1 VGTQLR
7 EQHRTDERDLE
18 LLQQLT
24 QARKRLT
31 DQIGRRIIGQ
41 LDVIDNLV
49 AAILA
54 GGHVL
59 LVGVPGVAKTLL
71 IQTLSQA
78 LDLSFNRVQFT
89 PDLMPADITG
99 SSILDQRSGQFEFRR
114 GPIFSNL
121 LLADE
126 INRSPAKTQAALLEA
141 MQERQVTIDGTSYPL
156 SPPFLVVATQNP
168 IEYEGTYPLPEAQL
182 DRFILRTSVGYPSRE
197 DEWTIL
203 ERRIERQVDEVK
215 LTQVLDPGGLIEL
228 QRSVETVHVS
238 EAVGLYMVDI
248 VEATRQ
254 NASLSV
260 GASPR
265 GSLALMKLS
274 RARAALQGRD
284 FVTPEDVK
292 AVAVPALAH
301 RLTLRPELWV
311 QRVTAA
317 DIVQETL
324 DSTPTPAAEDT
335 LAVS

>member
-1 VGTQLR
+1 MTTGNVQQSCNALLTEVEKAIVGK
-7 EQHRTDERDLE
+7 RDALE
-18 LLQQLT
+18 LVLL
-24 QARKRLT
+24 
-31 DQIGRRIIGQ
+31 GF
-41 LDVIDNLV
+41 
-49 AAILA
+49 LA
-54 GGHVL
+54 DGHVL
-59 LVGVPGVAKTLL
+59 LEDVPGLAKTLMASCFA
-71 IQTLSQA
+71 QTIGLKFA
-78 LDLSFNRVQFT
+78 RVQFT

-182 DRFILRTSVGYPSRE
+182 DRFILRTSVGYPSRK

>member
-1 VGTQLR
+1 MTTADVQRACASLLDEVEKAIVGKR
-7 EQHRTDERDLE
+7 ETLE
-18 LLQQLT
+18 L
-24 QARKRLT
+24 
-31 DQIGRRIIGQ
+31 
-41 LDVIDNLV
+41 
-49 AAILA
+49 
-54 GGHVL
+54 VL
-59 LVGVPGVAKTLL
+59 LGFLANGNVLLEDVPGLAKTLM
-71 IQTLSQA
+71 A
-78 LDLSFNRVQFT
+78 RSFAETIGLRFARVQFT

-156 SPPFLVVATQNP
+156 DPPFLVVATQNP

-203 ERRIERQVDEVK
+203 ESRLKRQSDDFDLK
-215 LTQVLDPGGLIEL
+215 QVLDPGGLVEL
-228 QRSVETVHVS
+228 QSAVESVHVAES
-238 EAVGLYMVDI
+238 VGLYMIDI
-248 VEATRQ
+248 VESTRQ
-254 NASLSV
+254 STSVSV

-274 RARAALQGRD
+274 RARAALHGRD

-292 AVAVPALAH
+292 AIAVPALGH

-317 DIVQETL
+317 DIVQECL
-324 DSTPTPAAEDT
+324 DATATPVAEDVVAT
-335 LAVS
+335 S

>member
-1 VGTQLR
+1 MTIANVQQACDELLGEVERAIIGKR
-7 EQHRTDERDLE
+7 ETLE
-18 LLQQLT
+18 LVLL
-24 QARKRLT
+24 
-31 DQIGRRIIGQ
+31 GF
-41 LDVIDNLV
+41 
-49 AAILA
+49 LA
-54 GGHVL
+54 DGHVL
-59 LVGVPGVAKTLL
+59 LEDVPGLAKTLMARSFA
-71 IQTLSQA
+71 QTIGLRFA
-78 LDLSFNRVQFT
+78 RVQFT

-99 SSILDQRSGQFEFRR
+99 SSILDQRSSQFEFRR

-156 SPPFLVVATQNP
+156 EPPFLVVATQNP

-203 ERRIERQVDEVK
+203 ENRLQRRSDEVDLK
-215 LTQVLDPGGLIEL
+215 QVLDPGGLLEL
-228 QRSVETVHVS
+228 QRAVETVHVAES
-238 EAVGLYMVDI
+238 AGLYMIDI

-254 NASLSV
+254 STSVSV

-292 AVAVPALAH
+292 AVAVPALSH

-311 QRVTAA
+311 QRVTPA
-317 DIVQETL
+317 DIVQECL
-324 DSTPTPAAEDT
+324 ASTPTPAAEDA
-335 LAVS
+335 LAST